1 MVAFQIF
8 WFSVYWYGIF
18 YAVAFLLWYFWLAWI
33 GKKRWFSNL
42 PQVQYFLTEGL
53 ENLIFAIAI
62 GVLVGGRLGH
72 VLIYGEGYYFAH
84 LTEIFKVWEGGM
96 SFIGGIFGV
105 VISIFL
111 LCLMKKVSKKEF
123 LVLFDLMLIFVP
135 LGIFFGRFGN
145 FLNQELYGIPLAE
158 LPDRLSQFFSSL
170 GLWHYYPKVDG
181 LLRVNTNFISMALE
195 GILLFMI
202 QVFVFFGMIRKKER
216 KVWSLATNFLLF
228 YSLIRFWLEY
238 LRADS
243 QLEFIGFFTKSQR
256 FFLGFMGIALV
267 LKWFLRREQHLSLF
281 KA

>member
-1 MVAFQIF
+1 M
-8 WFSVYWYGIF
+8 YWYGIF
-18 YAVAFLLWYFWLAWI
+18 YAVAFLLGYFGLAWI

-53 ENLIFAIAI
+53 ENLIFAIAM

-105 VISIFL
+105 VVSIFL
-111 LCLMKKVSKKEF
+111 LCLIRKVSKKEF

-158 LPDRLSQFFSSL
+158 LPDRLGQLFSSL
-170 GLWHYYPKVDG
+170 GL
-181 LLRVNTNFISMALE
+181 
-195 GILLFMI
+195 
-202 QVFVFFGMIRKKER
+202 
-216 KVWSLATNFLLF
+216 
-228 YSLIRFWLEY
+228 
-238 LRADS
+238 
-243 QLEFIGFFTKSQR
+243 
-256 FFLGFMGIALV
+256 
-267 LKWFLRREQHLSLF
+267 
-281 KA
+281 

>member
-1 MVAFQIF
+1 M
-8 WFSVYWYGIF
+8 
-18 YAVAFLLWYFWLAWI
+18 
-33 GKKRWFSNL
+33 FSNL

-53 ENLIFAIAI
+53 ENLIFAIAM

-111 LCLMKKVSKKEF
+111 LCLMKRVSKKEF

-170 GLWHYYPKVDG
+170 GL
-181 LLRVNTNFISMALE
+181 
-195 GILLFMI
+195 
-202 QVFVFFGMIRKKER
+202 
-216 KVWSLATNFLLF
+216 
-228 YSLIRFWLEY
+228 
-238 LRADS
+238 
-243 QLEFIGFFTKSQR
+243 
-256 FFLGFMGIALV
+256 
-267 LKWFLRREQHLSLF
+267 
-281 KA
+281 

>member
-1 MVAFQIF
+1 MGRWNVLYWRDFRGGGQYFFALSDEKGFQEGIFCSF
-8 WFSVYWYGIF
+8 WFD
-18 YAVAFLLWYFWLAWI
+18 AYF
-33 GKKRWFSNL
+33 R
-42 PQVQYFLTEGL
+42 
-53 ENLIFAIAI
+53 
-62 GVLVGGRLGH
+62 
-72 VLIYGEGYYFAH
+72 
-84 LTEIFKVWEGGM
+84 
-96 SFIGGIFGV
+96 
-105 VISIFL
+105 
-111 LCLMKKVSKKEF
+111 
-123 LVLFDLMLIFVP
+123 

-158 LPDRLSQFFSSL
+158 LPDRLGQFFSSL

-202 QVFVFFGMIRKKER
+202 QVLVFFGMIRKKER

-267 LKWFLRREQHLSLF
+267 LKWFLRREQHLSLL